1 MARRKATVFVTAI
14 ALAFLGAAVV
24 RPYPGAEADS
34 KMEKQGFGKTQD
46 GTPVDLY
53 VLTNRHGAEAAISNY
68 GGTLVALKVPDRS
81 GKSADVVLGF
91 DKVEGYENGKAFFGA
106 SVGRYGNR
114 IAHAKFVL
122 DGVTYTLEKNDGEN
136 HLHGGFN
143 KRVWTAKD
151 VSSSAG
157 QALELTY
164 LSKDGEEGYPGNLSV
179 KIVYTLL
186 ASQNALKID
195 YSATTDKDTV
205 LNLTH
210 HSYFN
215 LAGQGNGDVLKQE
228 LTIHASRFTP
238 VDATLIPTGEL
249 REVRGTPFDFLKAVA
264 IGARIDQDEQ
274 QLKLG
279 KGYDHNWVLDN
290 KSPGTMFAAAEA
302 YDPQS
307 GRVMDVSTTEPGLQF
322 YTGNF
327 LDGTVQGKDGKTY
340 VRRGAFCLE
349 TQHFP
354 DSPNHPDF
362 PSTVLKPGQQFHSTT
377 IYKFSTRK

>member
-1 MARRKATVFVTAI
+1 MVKLKTTISIIAA
-14 ALAFLGAAVV
+14 ALAFFAAAVV
-24 RPYPGAEADS
+24 KPYPGAEADS
-34 KMEKQGFGKTQD
+34 KMQKQAFGKLQD
-46 GTPVDLY
+46 GRPADLY
-53 VLTNRHGAEAAISNY
+53 VLSNKQGAEAAISTY
-68 GGTLVALKVPDRS
+68 GATLVALKVPDRG
-81 GKSADVVLGF
+81 GKPGDVVLGY

-143 KRVWTAKD
+143 KRLWTAKD
-151 VSSSAG
+151 VSSGAG
-157 QALELTY
+157 QALKLTY
-164 LSKDGEEGYPGNLSV
+164 LSADGEEGYPGNLSV

-186 ASQNALKID
+186 AGQNALKID

-228 LTIHASRFTP
+228 MTIHASRFTP

-274 QLKLG
+274 QLKFG

-290 KSPGTMFAAAEA
+290 KSSGSLISAAEA
-302 YDPQS
+302 YDPQT
-307 GRVMDVSTTEPGLQF
+307 GRVMDISTTEPGLQF

-327 LDGTVQGKDGKTY
+327 LDGTVQGKDGKIY